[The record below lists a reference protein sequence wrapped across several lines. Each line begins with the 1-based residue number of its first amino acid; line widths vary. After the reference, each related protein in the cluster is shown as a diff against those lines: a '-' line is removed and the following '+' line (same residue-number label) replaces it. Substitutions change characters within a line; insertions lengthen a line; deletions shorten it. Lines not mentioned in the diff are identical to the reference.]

1 MLSTS
6 FDFGGNMENMVKKL
20 KYRLSSF
27 VLKLKLFSLFH
38 LYFYVILFK

>member
-20 KYRLSSF
+20 RYRLSIF
-27 VLKLKLFSLFH
+27 AFKLKLFPLFH
-38 LYFYVILFK
+38 FFLYVILLE